1 MLLSFMFCLLLIQ
14 IPSCPFVFSLCCDCP
29 PFLDVFHLHLIIL
42 TSLVYELP
50 VFSASSSSPFIAS
63 ILAFLPV
70 IALLGLVHV
79 TIFFFPTKFCP
90 HEKYAK
96 LWLLRTFQSG
106 DISSTV
112 RPYLASQKPAIQRRQ
127 ANKNTRFLVYT
138 LKTVFLNIFTLAVF
152 SDLKCMKG

>member
-1 MLLSFMFCLLLIQ
+1 MKNMQNSGCYAH
-14 IPSCPFVFSLCCDCP
+14 SK
-29 PFLDVFHLHLIIL
+29 
-42 TSLVYELP
+42 
-50 VFSASSSSPFIAS
+50 
-63 ILAFLPV
+63 
-70 IALLGLVHV
+70 GL
-79 TIFFFPTKFCP
+79 
-90 HEKYAK
+90 
-96 LWLLRTFQSG
+96 SG